1 MDRKKV
7 YIIKNKS

>member
-7 YIIKNKS
+7 